1 MYFFG
6 KNFRTTREICNRRK
20 EVEGHQE
27 RKLKQ
32 KMRDGIVVCNTYN
45 FLSSPILFQYLKY
58 FNLPKCI
65 TGFLWA

>member
-20 EVEGHQE
+20 EVEGYQE

-45 FLSSPILFQYLKY
+45 FLSSPI
-58 FNLPKCI
+58 
-65 TGFLWA
+65 